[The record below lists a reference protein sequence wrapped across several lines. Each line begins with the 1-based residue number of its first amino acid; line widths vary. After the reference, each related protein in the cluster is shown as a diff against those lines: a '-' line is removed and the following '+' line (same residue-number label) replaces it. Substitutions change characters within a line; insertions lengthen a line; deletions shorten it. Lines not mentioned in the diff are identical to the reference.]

1 MILSDSE
8 RLYNSQFF
16 SDFFLY
22 FYLMYLRGLN
32 KDTVITQPVN
42 QHWSVNQLKYLSDL
56 GKFPAGDFFLTI
68 I

>member
-42 QHWSVNQLKYLSDL
+42 QLKYLSDL